1 MAKAKVSTHK
11 SRIEDFFKPAHVTIF
26 ATDKSE
32 VSERV
37 IMDKVSYHEAG
48 LNKNNLY
55 FLNLYLPC
63 KVYNEVTIKQ
73 GLTFALGQVSFF
85 SF

>member
-37 IMDKVSYHEAG
+37 IMDKVG
-48 LNKNNLY
+48 N
-55 FLNLYLPC
+55 
-63 KVYNEVTIKQ
+63 TMKQ
-73 GLTFALGQVSFF
+73 GSTKITCIFLIFTCPVKYIMRLP
-85 SF
+85 